1 MKKMIGILI
10 LMAPLASNLAYAQG
24 TCDNYA
30 RGAAIDY
37 IMEKMDVACTKASA
51 AIINTHDDVR
61 DNNQTRIIYDLE
73 VNCDDQR
80 FNHRVIIQESDC
92 GVLAGGQSDA

>member
-37 IMEKMDVACTKASA
+37 IMEKMDV